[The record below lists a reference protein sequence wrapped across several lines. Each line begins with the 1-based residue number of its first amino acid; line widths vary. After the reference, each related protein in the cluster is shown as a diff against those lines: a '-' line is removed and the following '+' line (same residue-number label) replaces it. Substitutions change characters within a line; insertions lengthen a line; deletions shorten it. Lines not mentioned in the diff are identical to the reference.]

1 MRRVAYAQAAIWGA
15 FTSAG
20 VIALTYL
27 VHDLFGLPE
36 VASDLFDFVT
46 RILPGPIIITAIEWM
61 IKLVTALKLG
71 PTAASAKQAEQSLA
85 VIEFLVVGAVFG
97 LLVSILWQNG
107 HRRITL
113 YGAAGGLALTAI
125 SMFIADFL
133 GFKGA
138 APTPSLVWLLF
149 IYIGWGLILSR
160 LISAQTTSVQ
170 TPARPDEPQ
179 VGAPA
184 SESTSPET
192 APITPVEPAALPAS
206 SAGRMPR
213 RQFLLVVIAG
223 VFTAVLSALRISSQR
238 AAIQTAQPTGAP
250 PSEFLADAATTSG
263 PAQSP
268 PETTLLARFPP
279 VTGTRLEL
287 TPPDKFYRVDINL
300 TPPQVKAQDWQLII
314 DGLVDHPLQ
323 LTLDDLRSRP
333 AYSQAITLECISN
346 AVGGDL
352 ISSGVW
358 TGVRLKD
365 ILQEAGMQAKAGE
378 VSIESVDG
386 FYESVS
392 QSDIQDERTL
402 LVYAMDGQAL
412 TPEHGFPLRIYIP
425 NRHGM
430 KQPKWIDHLKVLAAE
445 GPGYWVARG
454 WNAQAVVHTTAVID
468 VVGVNQVDPNTGR
481 IPVGGIAYAGGRGI
495 SLVEIQVDDHP
506 WQPTELRNPPLSP
519 LNWVQWRYF
528 WQPSPGEHTLRVR
541 ATDGAGALQTSTV
554 ADTFPDGATGYNTL
568 TVKI

>member
-1 MRRVAYAQAAIWGA
+1 MRRIAYAQAALWGA

-27 VHDLFGLPE
+27 AHDMFGLPE

-71 PTAASAKQAEQSLA
+71 PTSTSAKQAEQSLA
-85 VIEFLVVGAVFG
+85 VIEFLLVGALFG
-97 LLVSILWQNG
+97 LLVSVLWQNG

-113 YGAAGGLALTAI
+113 YAAAGGLTLTAI
-125 SMFIADFL
+125 SMLIADSL

-160 LISAQTTSVQ
+160 LISAQTPSVQ
-170 TPARPDEPQ
+170 TPAQPVESLA
-179 VGAPA
+179 GAAAASGESIVTEAIEPA
-184 SESTSPET
+184 SADQPPT
-192 APITPVEPAALPAS
+192 VD
-206 SAGRMPR
+206 RMPR
-213 RQFLLVVIAG
+213 RQFLLIVIAG

-238 AAIQTAQPTGAP
+238 AAVQTVQPTGSPA
-250 PSEFLADAATTSG
+250 SEFLADADTTSG

-268 PETTLLARFPP
+268 PETTLQARFPP

-300 TPPQVKAQDWQLII
+300 TPPEVKAQDWQLVV
-314 DGLVDHPLQ
+314 DGLVDHPLR
-323 LTLDDLRSRP
+323 LTLDDFRSRP
-333 AYSQAITLECISN
+333 AYSQAVTLECISN
-346 AVGGDL
+346 SVDGDL

-358 TGVRLKD
+358 SGVRLKD
-365 ILQEAGMQAKAGE
+365 ILQEAGMHANAGE
-378 VSIESVDG
+378 VSIESDDG

-392 QSDIQDERTL
+392 QADIQDDRTL
-402 LVYAMDGQAL
+402 LVYAMDGQPL
-412 TPEHGFPLRIYIP
+412 TADHGFPLRIYIP

-454 WNAQAVVHTTAVID
+454 WNAQAIVHTTAVID
-468 VVGVNQVDPNTGR
+468 VVGVSDRDPNNGL
-481 IPVGGIAYAGGRGI
+481 IPVGGIAYSGARGI
-495 SLVEIQVDDHP
+495 SMVEIQVDDHP
-506 WQPTELRNPPLSP
+506 WQAAELRDPPLSP

-541 ATDGAGALQTSTV
+541 ATDGAGALQTPTA
-554 ADTFPDGATGYNTL
+554 ADTFPDGATGYHSV